1 MLFLSAR
8 KLSDLYIYERP
19 KRKKNLVDSSLTDE
33 ESYIQQYC
41 IKFVL

>member
-19 KRKKNLVDSSLTDE
+19 TRKKNLVDSSLTDE